1 MTLLGKAEANPTK
14 SFFVRM
20 ITRDIAL
27 EDCILDLV
35 DNSIDGAWSLE
46 GGRPIGLNQAAD
58 LSKYEIKIIA
68 NEGCFSVSDNCG
80 GMTLKD
86 AEEYAFTFGRKET
99 SEREDFSIGVYGIG
113 MKRAVFKLGENIE
126 ITSTWADGSALSAFR
141 VSIDVNQ
148 WLSPAKAKEW
158 DFPIYSADPGAD
170 SGVNIQVNT
179 LTPETAAAFSSPLF
193 ERNLRRILARDYTLH
208 LHYGLRII
216 LNGKAVNGWQ
226 IELRE
231 SDAFQSMRDAYPDDA
246 DGRGEVRVEIVAG
259 MAAPPPDTNDVEE
272 AEGDERYGW
281 YAICNGRVVMA
292 GDKTAAAGWGT
303 EGWPQ
308 WHGQYN
314 GFIGLVVFSSVNAA
328 LLPLTT
334 TKRSVD
340 VSSGVYRRA
349 QAKMREASKRWTS
362 YTNQRKQAQ
371 EEAKIAEAATRPL
384 SIYAIPARAAVA
396 LPTYKA
402 VPKEPSGTINY
413 TLPKKR
419 IQALASAL
427 GSINMSYREVGLKSF
442 EHTYDDF
449 VGDD

>member
-1 MTLLGKAEANPTK
+1 MTLIGRAEANPTK
-14 SFFVRM
+14 TFFVRM

-46 GGRPIGLNQAAD
+46 GGRPTGLDQAAD
-58 LSKYEIKIIA
+58 LSKYVIEIVAKD
-68 NEGCFSVSDNCG
+68 GSFSISDNCG

-86 AEEYAFTFGRKET
+86 AEDYAFTFGRKET
-99 SEREDFSIGVYGIG
+99 SAPEDFSIGVYGIG
-113 MKRAVFKLGENIE
+113 MKRAVFKIGENIE
-126 ITSTWADGSALSAFR
+126 IKSTWQNDDALNAFT
-141 VSIDVNQ
+141 VPIDVID
-148 WLSPAKAKEW
+148 WLSPPKANEW
-158 DFPIYSADPGAD
+158 DFPIYSAEPAPTG
-170 SGVNIQVNT
+170 GVRIEIDT
-179 LTPETAAAFSSPLF
+179 LTSETEAAFASPLF
-193 ERNLRRILARDYTLH
+193 ERNLRRVLGRDYTLH
-208 LHYGLRII
+208 LHYGLRIT
-216 LNGKAVNGWQ
+216 LNGKPIKGWQ

-231 SDAFQSMRDAYPDDA
+231 SDAFQSMRDDYTDDA
-246 DGRGEVRVEIVAG
+246 DARGEVRVEIVAG
-259 MAAPPPDTNDVEE
+259 MAAPPPDTNEVED
-272 AEGDERYGW
+272 ADGDERYGW

-314 GFIGLVVFSSVNAA
+314 GFVGLVIFSSVNAA

-371 EEAKIAEAATRPL
+371 DEAKAAEAATRAL
-384 SIYAIPARAAVA
+384 SVYAIPVRRAVA
-396 LPTYKA
+396 LPSYKA
-402 VPKEPSGTINY
+402 VPKEPVGTINY
-413 TLPKKR
+413 VLPKKR
-419 IQALASAL
+419 IQALGAAL
-427 GSINMSYREVGLKSF
+427 GNINMTYNHPVRPVG
-442 EHTYDDF
+442 
-449 VGDD
+449 